1 MILFLLVVLL
11 VTIGITAYVLP
22 GINHAFSHI
31 WTDPSERQRAAIQQR
46 LKELHTQDGIPEE
59 TAVLM
64 ATKEFQAKDE
74 AALLKLAQCF
84 DAADVRNL
92 ATGRRSLWSTIVY
105 GLDRAIKKGTRGS
118 A

>member
-1 MILFLLVVLL
+1 MILFLMTILII
-11 VTIGITAYVLP
+11 TIGIAIYALP
-22 GINHAFSHI
+22 IVNGAFSRI
-31 WTDPSERQRAAIQQR
+31 WSDPSERQRAEIQQR

-84 DAADVRNL
+84 DAADVRGL
-92 ATGRRSLWSTIVY
+92 VAGRRSLWSTIVY